1 MGIRRKKNSGSEIFF
16 RLNAE
21 RSGRISSRLCVCT
34 DTCSLNVFLIK
45 KNSDQK
51 KIFGFTLTSV
61 LRFGLLLFL
70 SSMSDSFYAYAT
82 TYLHALLLIE
92 TADLTSE

>member
-16 RLNAE
+16 SVECRAKWADF
-21 RSGRISSRLCVCT
+21 SSRMCVCT

-82 TYLHALLLIE
+82 TYLHALLLI
-92 TADLTSE
+92 

>member
-21 RSGRISSRLCVCT
+21 RSGRISISSRMCVCR
-34 DTCSLNVFLIK
+34 DTCSLNVFVIK

-51 KIFGFTLTSV
+51 KIFCFTLTSV

-70 SSMSDSFYAYAT
+70 SSMSDSFYDYAT
-82 TYLHALLLIE
+82 TYLHALLLI
-92 TADLTSE
+92 